1 MNQIN
6 WFQTIIDVAQAI
18 ISGVFVGLVI
28 FWLDERRAKRER
40 RLSDFRIASNWFR
53 TEPKVSLRNFDL
65 SKTNLSGHKFIKA
78 NLEDAI
84 ISDSGLWA
92 TNFSEANLRHAD
104 FRKSKLVGARFEKAT
119 AFHANFSWAT
129 IMSRSDPDYEYLPDF
144 TNAKLGG
151 SKFIGTRLN
160 GVAMIN
166 TDLRGT
172 DFSKA
177 VVLGCNFT
185 GADFTNSNWKKVKR
199 VETCIWKDVKV
210 DNSSNFPA
218 KLWEEIQ
225 KQNVKPARKQKL
237 TLKQKG
243 S

>member
-6 WFQTIIDVAQAI
+6 WFQTSIDIAQAI

-53 TEPKVSLRNFDL
+53 SEPKTSLRNFDL

-84 ISDSGLWA
+84 ITNSGLWA
-92 TNFSEANLRHAD
+92 TNFSEANLRKTD
-104 FRKSKLVGARFEKAT
+104 FQKSRLYGAKFIKAV
-119 AFHANFSWAT
+119 AIRANFSKAIIST
-129 IMSRSDPDYEYLPDF
+129 RKDPDFEYLPDF
-144 TNAKLGG
+144 TKAILPKAKFVGTILIGAVMKNANLQ
-151 SKFIGTRLN
+151 S
-160 GVAMIN
+160 
-166 TDLRGT
+166 T

-177 VVLGCNFT
+177 TVIGCDFS
-185 GADFTNSNWKKVKR
+185 GADLTNSNWKKVKQ
-199 VETCIWKDVKV
+199 VKNCIWKDVKV
-210 DNSSNFPA
+210 ENSNNFPIN
-218 KLWEEIQ
+218 LWKEIQ
-225 KQNVKPARKQKL
+225 EQNIKSAKKRKMK
-237 TLKQKG
+237 